1 MRRPLTFL
9 TLLAISGFCVPTL
22 ADGPELQWSAGAD
35 ESATPSE
42 TVGLSLDAPVLR
54 IALRFGA
61 EQDGNKIAAPQND
74 APAPVAPLTAEEK
87 AALERGDD
95 GEGPLLKLLP
105 MNQPAGE
112 IGTGVAETMKSEPK
126 SQEISPEPME
136 IPLDMPAEVDSA
148 ETKPAEMKPADVKP
162 LQPAD
167 SEPAKIAKSSAE
179 PKPLELAPEAPAR
192 KQLTP
197 AQARLQ
203 AKIRRVLDQYY
214 AQPIDV
220 AKENAWA
227 TMHAM
232 LPYGVDAHVHAGGR
246 SVNAIGWLCW
256 NGKCK
261 GYNLFYVDHG
271 RLGARQGPGVQGHH
285 GQFLA
290 MLAQSYVTP
299 TYEIRVDNETFQ
311 VSDLIEFEKDTC
323 RPASELTFKLISLAY
338 YLPVDAEWKSDD
350 GQAWNIERLIAEEL
364 RQPVIGAACGGT
376 HRLMGLSYAIRKR
389 ELSGLPF
396 EGHWGRAKTFIDDYH
411 AYTFR
416 LQNPDGSFSTEWFE
430 GRDAKPDLQR
440 RLQTT
445 GHIAEWL
452 AYSLSEEEL
461 TSPQMEKAID
471 YLATILERNPR
482 MDWSIGPLGHGL
494 HALAIYDQR
503 VFDTPPGHR
512 SAEVATKLP

>member
-1 MRRPLTFL
+1 MRQPLTLF
-9 TLLAISGFCVPTL
+9 TLLAIFNLCAPCWA
-22 ADGPELQWSAGAD
+22 ADGPGLQAPANAGRAM
-35 ESATPSE
+35 SE
-42 TVGLSLDAPVLR
+42 VEAPVLSLDAPVLR

-61 EQDGNKIAAPQND
+61 EKAAPPVND
-74 APAPVAPLTAEEK
+74 APAPIAPLTAEEQR
-87 AALERGDD
+87 AAAEA
-95 GEGPLLKLLP
+95 EAAEEPMLKLLP
-105 MNQPAGE
+105 LNQQPGE
-112 IGTGVAETMKSEPK
+112 IGSGVAESMKSEPK
-126 SQEISPEPME
+126 TAPRSIEPME
-136 IPLDMPAEVDSA
+136 IPLEMPADEMAPKKLSETAPAKQLVPAEQEMPAE
-148 ETKPAEMKPADVKP
+148 K
-162 LQPAD
+162 
-167 SEPAKIAKSSAE
+167 
-179 PKPLELAPEAPAR
+179 APEAPPR
-192 KQLTP
+192 KKLT
-197 AQARLQ
+197 ADQVRLRS
-203 AKIRRVLDQYY
+203 KIHRVLDYY
-214 AQPIDV
+214 YKQPIDV
-220 AKENAWA
+220 AKENVWA
-227 TMHAM
+227 TMHGM
-232 LPYGVDAHVHAGGR
+232 LPYGVDAHVRTGGRENR

-261 GYNLFYVDHG
+261 GYDLFYVDRG

-299 TYEIRVDNETFQ
+299 SYEVRVGNEVFHI
-311 VSDLIEFEKDTC
+311 SDLIEFEKETC

-338 YLPVDAEWKSDD
+338 YLPVDAQWKSDD
-350 GQAWNIERLIAEEL
+350 GQTWTIERLIDEEL

-376 HRLMGLSYAIRKR
+376 HRLMGFSYAVRKR
-389 ELSGLPF
+389 ELSGEPMD
-396 EGHWGRAKTFIDDYH
+396 GHWERAKIFLDDYY

-430 GRDAKPDLQR
+430 GRAAKPDLQR

-452 AYSLSEEEL
+452 AYSLTDEEL
-461 TSPQMEKAID
+461 TAPRMQKAID
-471 YLATILERNPR
+471 YLATILEKNPR

>member
-1 MRRPLTFL
+1 M
-9 TLLAISGFCVPTL
+9 
-22 ADGPELQWSAGAD
+22 
-35 ESATPSE
+35 
-42 TVGLSLDAPVLR
+42 
-54 IALRFGA
+54 RFGA
-61 EQDGNKIAAPQND
+61 EKDGNKKAAPQND

-87 AALERGDD
+87 LALEQGD
-95 GEGPLLKLLP
+95 GPLLKLLP

-112 IGTGVAETMKSEPK
+112 IGTGVADEKKSEPK
-126 SQEISPEPME
+126 AKEISPEPME
-136 IPLDMPAEVDSA
+136 IPLEMPADLDS
-148 ETKPAEMKPADVKP
+148 AEMKPADIKPAEMHPAEIKP
-162 LQPAD
+162 LEKPSD
-167 SEPAKIAKSSAE
+167 REPAKIARSSEE
-179 PKPLELAPEAPAR
+179 PKPLELAPETPPL
-192 KQLTP
+192 KKLTP
-197 AQARLQ
+197 QQIRLQ
-203 AKIRRVLDQYY
+203 AKIHRVLDQYY
-214 AQPIDV
+214 SQPIDV

-232 LPYGVDAHVHAGGR
+232 LPYGVDAHVRTGGRENR

-261 GYNLFYVDHG
+261 GYNLFYVERG
-271 RLGARQGPGVQGHH
+271 RLGARQGVGVQGHH

-290 MLAQSYVTP
+290 MLAQSYVAP
-299 TYEIRVDNETFQ
+299 TYEIRVDDQTFD
-311 VSDLIEFEKDTC
+311 VEDLIEFEKETC

-350 GQAWNIERLIAEEL
+350 GQNWNIERLIAEEL

-376 HRLMGLSYAIRKR
+376 HRLMGFSYAIRKR

-396 EGHWGRAKTFIDDYH
+396 DGHWARAKTFIDDYH

-430 GRDAKPDLQR
+430 GRAAKPDLQR

-452 AYSLSEEEL
+452 SYSLSDEEL
-461 TSPQMEKAID
+461 TSPKMEKAID
-471 YLATILERNPR
+471 YLATILEQNPR